1 MDLNLIKQI
10 RLFGSSIT
18 VLYVEDEESIRKQVR
33 KTLLNLFDSV
43 DVAIDGVD
51 ALRMH
56 KEKHY
61 DLIITD
67 LKMPNM
73 DGVELCKKLVEINK
87 DQYIVLISAHKESDE
102 VLKLLNIGVSGFLLK
117 PIDMPIMLEKLH
129 SVVKNIYANKMMK
142 YHYEQ
147 IEKDI
152 LQNTASSQEEL
163 ENRDS
168 LTSLYNQ
175 KYLLKII
182 NNDVMK
188 WAILININDF
198 KLIND
203 YYSYA
208 HGNHLLFQIAEL
220 LREEAKEHG
229 YGLFRL
235 SNDEFILLRDEA
247 PSSCEEIKEEAIQ
260 ISRTLDKRRYTLIGV
275 DNISVSVT
283 MGIANSEHHLL
294 ENLHRS
300 LIHAKRYGLRYALHR
315 DVPDDRDSVKNIIEV
330 KELLKNSIEK
340 DLIIPVYQP
349 IVMKD
354 KKFKY
359 EVLMRIRNSLEG
371 GELLSP
377 ALFLEIAKNHS
388 YYNEISQMVI
398 FKAIDKMLADK
409 DVVFSI
415 NFSYADMKNKQ
426 LLQKL
431 EDSIVKNALG
441 DRLVFE
447 IVESDQ
453 LDNIAIVQGFIAR
466 FKEFGVQIAIDD
478 FGSGYSNFAHIFLLK
493 PDFIKIDAS
502 LIKEM
507 LNNSDMHIFVETII
521 TFAHKLGVE
530 VVAEH
535 VSSKELYDALF
546 ELGIDAMQ
554 GYYLGYPSEII

>member
-18 VLYVEDEESIRKQVR
+18 VLYVEDEESIRKQVN
-33 KTLLNLFDSV
+33 KTLLNLFDTV
-43 DVAIDGVD
+43 DVAVDGLD

-56 KEKHY
+56 QEKNY

-87 DQYIVLISAHKESDE
+87 DQYIVLISAHKEADE

-117 PIDMPIMLEKLH
+117 PIDMPIMLDKLH

-142 YHYEQ
+142 YHYEE
-147 IEKDI
+147 IEKEV
-152 LQNTASSQEEL
+152 LQNTATSEEEL
-163 ENRDS
+163 KNRDA

-175 KYLLKII
+175 KYLLKIL
-182 NNDVMK
+182 NNDVMQ

-198 KLIND
+198 RLIND

-208 HGNHLLFQIAEL
+208 HGNHLLFQIAEF
-220 LREEAKEHG
+220 LREEAKEYG

-235 SNDEFILLRDEA
+235 SNDEFVLLKDEA
-247 PSSCEEIKEEAIQ
+247 PSNDEDLKEEAIK
-260 ISRTLDKRRYTLIGV
+260 ISRALDKKRYTLIGV
-275 DNISVSVT
+275 SNVSICVT
-283 MGIANSEHHLL
+283 MGIAKSEHHLL
-294 ENLHRS
+294 EYLHRS
-300 LIHAKRYGLRYALHR
+300 LIHAKKYGLRYAHYE
-315 DVPDDRDSVKNIIEV
+315 DVPDDRESVKNIIEV

-349 IVMKD
+349 IMMRD

-371 GELLSP
+371 GELLVP

-398 FKAIDKMLADK
+398 FKAIDKMLVDK
-409 DVVFSI
+409 EMVFSI
-415 NFSYADMKNKQ
+415 NFSYADMKNMK

-431 EDSIVKNALG
+431 QDIIVENELG
-441 DRLVFE
+441 DRLIFE

-453 LDNIAIVQGFIAR
+453 LDNIAIVQAFIER
-466 FKEFGVQIAIDD
+466 FREFGVKIAIDD
-478 FGSGYSNFAHIFLLK
+478 FGSGYSNFAHIFLLN

-507 LNNSDMHIFVETII
+507 LNNSNMYIFVETII

-535 VSSKELYDALF
+535 VSSKELHDALVA
-546 ELGIDAMQ
+546 LDIDAMQ
-554 GYYLGYPSEII
+554 GYYIGYPNEMI